1 MKPINKLSLI
11 ILVILAVIIPLL
23 FITLNSVTN
32 RQIEE
37 NALTAQNYAK
47 VSAEREA
54 KTEAEYTRI
63 SNEIPGIVC
72 IGSDLMASTGTVNTY
87 FTKNLQDKLSEE
99 DYRIQITN
107 LSVAGENIYTLL
119 GRIGVIPFVI
129 EDTVT
134 IPEQSDLIEI
144 NLKSSMDGV
153 SVWPL
158 AVSADNANFNPVTV
172 GGFTDM
178 IGGDSQ
184 RDPETGENKHYF
196 VRMENGEPFTLEAG
210 SVINT
215 SSDDEYSD
223 YVHIIWIGEN
233 DNWSDW
239 NDLADYTQQII
250 DSCGKNKDRYIVMG
264 LTAGSNEGMA
274 EYDSI
279 MSERF
284 GSHFLNVRKYLSEY
298 NLYKTTVD
306 YTDNDFEQQKQGI
319 VPSCFLQDNG
329 NLNDTAYELL
339 VDYVFDELVNNNCI
353 EKP

>member
-1 MKPINKLSLI
+1 MSTRDIHDQIKDLYGIEISAEHVSHITDRVIEHAKMWKNRPLDTVYPFVFMDAIHYKVRDESKIKNKVSY
-11 ILVILAVIIPLL
+11 VIL
-23 FITLNSVTN
+23 
-32 RQIEE
+32 
-37 NALTAQNYAK
+37 
-47 VSAEREA
+47 
-54 KTEAEYTRI
+54 
-63 SNEIPGIVC
+63 G
-72 IGSDLMASTGTVNTY
+72 VNKDG
-87 FTKNLQDKLSEE
+87 FKD
-99 DYRIQITN
+99 I
-107 LSVAGENIYTLL
+107 L
-119 GRIGVIPFVI
+119 G
-129 EDTVT
+129 
-134 IPEQSDLIEI
+134 
-144 NLKSSMDGV
+144 
-153 SVWPL
+153 
-158 AVSADNANFNPVTV
+158 
-172 GGFTDM
+172 
-178 IGGDSQ
+178 
-184 RDPETGENKHYF
+184 
-196 VRMENGEPFTLEAG
+196 
-210 SVINT
+210 
-215 SSDDEYSD
+215 
-223 YVHIIWIGEN
+223 IWIGEN

>member
-1 MKPINKLSLI
+1 
-11 ILVILAVIIPLL
+11 
-23 FITLNSVTN
+23 
-32 RQIEE
+32 
-37 NALTAQNYAK
+37 
-47 VSAEREA
+47 
-54 KTEAEYTRI
+54 
-63 SNEIPGIVC
+63 
-72 IGSDLMASTGTVNTY
+72 
-87 FTKNLQDKLSEE
+87 
-99 DYRIQITN
+99 
-107 LSVAGENIYTLL
+107 
-119 GRIGVIPFVI
+119 
-129 EDTVT
+129 
-134 IPEQSDLIEI
+134 
-144 NLKSSMDGV
+144 
-153 SVWPL
+153 
-158 AVSADNANFNPVTV
+158 
-172 GGFTDM
+172 M

-215 SSDDEYSD
+215 SSDDEYRD